1 MDSAE
6 KPITH
11 TERAIYGDI
20 EDRARSMRKSPTPAE
35 EKLWRRIRKKQVS
48 GYRFR
53 RQYAIS
59 RYITD
64 FYCPEAK
71 LAIELDGDIHGAKGQ
86 AEYDEDRQLY
96 LEELGLSVLRFTN
109 DQVINNTD
117 AVVDII
123 RKWLTRHAVP
133 RPAWRGRK

>member
-1 MDSAE
+1 MDNAD

-20 EDRARSMRKSPTPAE
+20 KERARSMRKSPTPAE

-48 GYRFR
+48 GFRFR

-64 FYCPEAK
+64 FYCPEAE
-71 LAIELDGDIHGAKGQ
+71 LAIELDGDIHCAPGQ
-86 AEYDEDRQLY
+86 AEYDRERQQY
-96 LEELGLSVLRFTN
+96 LEELGISVLRFTN
-109 DQVINNTD
+109 DQVINSTD
-117 AVVDII
+117 SVVGVI
-123 RKWLTRHAVP
+123 RHWLARHAAP
-133 RPAWRGRK
+133 HTARRGRK